1 MINYFFYFSP
11 TDQPNFILSITLP
24 DNEKELLAL
33 IAEGHE
39 PAFRV
44 LYDRYWEKLFNYLV
58 HITKSREI
66 AEEIVAD
73 VFLKL
78 WTGRDL
84 LQNIQHMDGFLR
96 KVAYNK
102 AMDFF
107 KIASR
112 DARLQRIIAEGMS
125 EAAESGT
132 DGRLLDNEYQHI
144 LREAI
149 RQLSPQRRLIF
160 NLSREAG
167 LTHEQ
172 IARQLNLSRHTVRNS
187 MAEALKSIRQ
197 YLLKYDIDTFILAW
211 IFFTC

>member
-1 MINYFFYFSP
+1 LRQS
-11 TDQPNFILSITLP
+11 TKRTLSTNLP
-24 DNEKELLAL
+24 DTEKELLAL

-112 DARLQRIIAEGMS
+112 DARLQKVVAAGMS
-125 EAAESGT
+125 EAVEADT
-132 DGRLLDNEYQHI
+132 DNRLLDNEYRQI
-144 LREAI
+144 LQEAVQ
-149 RQLSPQRRLIF
+149 QLSPQRRLIF
-160 NLSREAG
+160 SLSREAG

-172 IARQLNLSRHTVRNS
+172 IARRLNLSRHTVRNS
-187 MAEALKSIRQ
+187 MAEALKSIRE
-197 YLLKYDIDTFILAW
+197 YLRRYDIDTLLLCW

>member
-1 MINYFFYFSP
+1 MSTN
-11 TDQPNFILSITLP
+11 LP
-24 DNEKELLAL
+24 DTEKELLAL

-96 KVAYNK
+96 KVAYNLSL
-102 AMDFF
+102 
-107 KIASR
+107 I
-112 DARLQRIIAEGMS
+112 
-125 EAAESGT
+125 
-132 DGRLLDNEYQHI
+132 HI
-144 LREAI
+144 
-149 RQLSPQRRLIF
+149 
-160 NLSREAG
+160 
-167 LTHEQ
+167 
-172 IARQLNLSRHTVRNS
+172 
-187 MAEALKSIRQ
+187 
-197 YLLKYDIDTFILAW
+197 
-211 IFFTC
+211 

>member
-1 MINYFFYFSP
+1 MSTN
-11 TDQPNFILSITLP
+11 LP
-24 DNEKELLAL
+24 DTEKELLAL

-112 DARLQRIIAEGMS
+112 DARLQKVVAAGMS
-125 EAAESGT
+125 EAVEADT
-132 DGRLLDNEYQHI
+132 DNRLLDNEYRQI
-144 LREAI
+144 LQEAVQ
-149 RQLSPQRRLIF
+149 QLSPQRRLIF
-160 NLSREAG
+160 SLSREAG

-172 IARQLNLSRHTVRNS
+172 IARRLNLSRHTVRNS
-187 MAEALKSIRQ
+187 MAEALKSIRE
-197 YLLKYDIDTFILAW
+197 YLRRYDIDTLLLCW